1 METIKRWLKYK
12 NMKDRRPNYP
22 NCVMTPAVIR
32 GVQERQRAW
41 DREHPEEAKEYQ
53 DNN

>member
-1 METIKRWLKYK
+1 V
-12 NMKDRRPNYP
+12 KDRRPDYP

-41 DREHPEEAKEYQ
+41 DRKHPKEVEERKVKESEA
-53 DNN
+53 